1 MRKIIVSAIILM
13 AVTAAHT
20 WAAGPQYTRQD
31 SLKAVQLMKNAASQ
45 PSGTN
50 LIIYIAEQLKGIPYV
65 AHTLEPNN
73 NERLIINLRQLDCTT
88 FVEQVSALYL
98 CVKER
103 KTTFADYCKMLQKLR
118 YEGGAEPHYTKRL
131 HYYSSWIEDKK
142 SMDICKEIQSP
153 NPPFT
158 KVQRLS
164 LNWMTTH
171 VNDYRMLKNNPSW
184 VPQIRKMEQKMEGR
198 QYRYIPNEQIKNTRL
213 LRNTIKDGDIIA
225 IITNKKGLDTQH
237 LGFALWHKDGLHLL
251 NASSIH
257 KKVID
262 EPMTLRTYLYKHPS
276 MPGVRIIRL
285 TK

>member
-13 AVTAAHT
+13 AVAVAHT

-103 KTTFADYCKMLQKLR
+103 KTTFADYCKMLQILR

-198 QYRYIPNEQIKNTRL
+198 QYRYIPKEQIKNTRL

>member
-1 MRKIIVSAIILM
+1 MLM

-198 QYRYIPNEQIKNTRL
+198 QYRYIPKEQIKNTRL

>member
-1 MRKIIVSAIILM
+1 MRKIIVSAIMLM

-50 LIIYIAEQLKGIPYV
+50 LIIYIAEQMKGIPYV

-98 CVKER
+98 CVKEH

-198 QYRYIPNEQIKNTRL
+198 QYRYIPKEQIKNTRL